1 MRLAKLNRAWFIAR
15 QDLRQLLHERE
26 TLIWMFVMPA
36 VFFYFIGTITGG
48 MGADPNRVENIAVQ
62 APGEPGLLF
71 DRLQVRLKD
80 NQFEV
85 QRPDQSGLYQN
96 KHEFADYRRRLT
108 LPANFSERVLG
119 GEQAVLK
126 FDRVDGGISQDFDQF
141 RIARAVYTLLA
152 DLVALDAMG
161 LAPTPESF
169 TTLDLMPRS
178 IQIESSVAGER
189 LQIPSG
195 FEQAIPGILVMFV
208 LMQSLTATAV
218 LLVIERRQGL
228 LSRLAS
234 TPLSRG
240 EILTGK
246 WISRWFLGLVQVA
259 VGMIYGT
266 LFFSMQ
272 WGPDLAMVLV
282 IMAAWAGCCA
292 SAGLWVGCIG
302 RTEGQV
308 IGLGVFS
315 TMLLAALG
323 GCWWPI
329 EITPGW
335 MQGMA
340 EFLPSGWAMSALHQL
355 ISFQNGP
362 GVVLPALAL
371 IVGGGLLLGYAAA
384 RNFRF
389 NA

>member
-1 MRLAKLNRAWFIAR
+1 MTGPKLSRAWFIAR
-15 QDLRQLLHERE
+15 QDLRQLLRERE

-48 MGADPNRVENIAVQ
+48 MSADPSRVENIAVQ
-62 APGEPGLLF
+62 APGQPGVMF
-71 DRLQVRLKD
+71 DRLQQRLQD
-80 NQFEV
+80 NLYQV
-85 QRPDQSGLYQN
+85 HLPDESGLYQGQ
-96 KHEFADYRRRLT
+96 HEFAAYRRRLT
-108 LPANFSERVLG
+108 LPPDFSARVLS
-119 GEQAVLK
+119 GEQSVLK
-126 FDRVDGGISQDFDQF
+126 FDRLEGGISQNFDEF

-152 DLVALDAMG
+152 DLVALDAMD
-161 LAPTPESF
+161 LAPAAENF
-169 TTLDLMPRS
+169 AALDKLPKS
-178 IQIESSVAGER
+178 IQIEASVAGKR
-189 LQIPSG
+189 LVIPSG
-195 FEQAIPGILVMFV
+195 FEQAIPGILIMFV
-208 LMQSLTATAV
+208 LMQCLTATAV

-240 EILTGK
+240 EILAGK

-259 VGMIYGT
+259 VGMVYGT
-266 LFFSMQ
+266 LFFSME
-272 WGPDLAMVLV
+272 WGPDLAMVMV
-282 IMAAWAGCCA
+282 IMAAWAGFCA
-292 SAGLWVGCIG
+292 SAGLFVGCIG

-329 EITPGW
+329 EVTPSW
-335 MQGMA
+335 MQGLA

-362 GVVLPALAL
+362 GAALQSLGL
-371 IVGGGLLLGYAAA
+371 IAGGGLVLGYAGA

-389 NA
+389 QA